1 MWVWNVYGKDH
12 MHGWVYQQ
20 GDWSWGC
27 VLTWHVAWMGLADT
41 YAGGGGINLDD
52 WGHGKY
58 WSCYLWKWD
67 EDIGWQYRKINYGAS
82 NRPSALNKPV
92 AMVQQLRPWYW
103 D

>member
-1 MWVWNVYGKDH
+1 

-52 WGHGKY
+52 RGMRSFGHAICG
-58 WSCYLWKWD
+58 S
-67 EDIGWQYRKINYGAS
+67 GMKILGGNTGRS
-82 NRPSALNKPV
+82 T
-92 AMVQQLRPWYW
+92 MVPPTGQVLSISRWPWCNN
-103 D
+103 